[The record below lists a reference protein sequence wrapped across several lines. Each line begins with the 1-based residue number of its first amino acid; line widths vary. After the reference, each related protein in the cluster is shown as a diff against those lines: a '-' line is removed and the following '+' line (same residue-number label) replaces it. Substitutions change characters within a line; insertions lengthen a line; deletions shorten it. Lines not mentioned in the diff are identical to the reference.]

1 VRPERFAVTLVAL
14 VFCACP
20 AVIISPDS
28 GAGGGSATGGG
39 AGGGGGGESDAGFA
53 KSAKGNLRFK
63 GPERLNAEFAQ
74 ALDVPPALVCNELG
88 LYPCALAV
96 HTLPLGGVDPYG
108 SGLYDPPGVTTATT
122 PMVVDRIALSACT
135 VRVGLDLQDVSR
147 AVLLKDLA
155 FDAQGRLADPQS
167 AAVKNVIASL
177 YQRILLREPADTET
191 AALVKLA
198 VDINAKNEPRA
209 GGDWVISA
217 CFVVLSSAESVF
229 Y

>member
-1 VRPERFAVTLVAL
+1 VRPERFAVTLVVVL
-14 VFCACP
+14 SACP
-20 AVIISPDS
+20 AVITAPD
-28 GAGGGSATGGG
+28 GGGT
-39 AGGGGGGESDAGFA
+39 GGGGGGVTGGGWGSDVDAGFA

-74 ALDVPPALVCNELG
+74 ALDIPPAFVCNELG

-135 VRVGLDLQDVSR
+135 VRVGLDLQDTSR
-147 AVLLKDLA
+147 AVLLKDLT
-155 FDAQGRLADPQS
+155 FDTQGRLADPQG
-167 AAVKNVIASL
+167 AAVKNVIAGL
-177 YQRILLREPADTET
+177 YQRILLREPTDPET
-191 AALVKLA
+191 AALVTLA
-198 VDINAKNEPRA
+198 VDINTKNEPRA